1 MLLTT
6 GIGLGLM
13 GGVTGLTAWQYA
25 RTDGLGMAVNA
36 VFASC
41 GLCNRD
47 KVGKPIP
54 WQIKRVAKRE
64 NGSQLVM
71 RFPYGKTLT
80 DVVAKTEAI
89 MTALGADVAF
99 ARDGGYLL
107 MDILQFPLPTYLP
120 YEMRL
125 LELTRGSWRVPVGRS
140 IEGMVFHDFDAYPHL
155 LVAGPTRGGK
165 TVFLKNVIATLHLSH
180 KASEI
185 EFVGVDMKP
194 YSLGFRKFAGV
205 WNQLASTP
213 EQFLSA
219 IRNTYGLMEKRAET
233 LAKANCENV
242 LEYEQTTGERF
253 KRLFL
258 VVDEYGKSF
267 GSDVEDDI
275 TSEMLQLTALGAGL
289 GVHVVLCT
297 QRPDAQVIDGK
308 IKANIEAIVC
318 FGAANG
324 IQSRVILGHE
334 GAEDLPDIRGRAIYQ
349 TDREVT
355 LQVPYLSDKK
365 LSKILPNNIPLPVQ
379 SRGLAK
385 IGDTPEPVQGLSKI
399 ADTPDKPGNADLK
412 RLKAR
417 SAPVV
422 RLHD

>member
-6 GIGLGLM
+6 GIGLGLIS
-13 GGVTGLTAWQYA
+13 GATGLAVWQYG
-25 RTDGLGMAVNA
+25 RTDGLGMTVNA
-36 VFASC
+36 VFAAC
-41 GLCNRD
+41 GLWNR
-47 KVGKPIP
+47 GKDGHTIP
-54 WQIKRVAKRE
+54 WEVKRVVRRE
-64 NGSQLVM
+64 NGSRLIL
-71 RFPYGKTLT
+71 RFPYGKTLS
-80 DVVAKTEAI
+80 DVIGKTEAI

-107 MDILQFPLPTYLP
+107 MDILQYPLPTFLP

-125 LELTRGSWRVPVGRS
+125 LELTRGTWRVPVGRS
-140 IEGMVFHDFDAYPHL
+140 IEGMVMHDFDAYPHL

-165 TVFLKNVIATLHLSH
+165 TVFLKNVIATLHVSH

-185 EFVGVDMKP
+185 EFIGVDMKP
-194 YSLGFRKFAGV
+194 FSLGFRKFAGV

-213 EQFLSA
+213 EQFLAA
-219 IRNTYGLMEKRAET
+219 IRATYVQMEKRAET

-242 LEYEQTTGERF
+242 QEYEQTTGERF

-258 VVDEYGKSF
+258 IVDEYGKSF

-308 IKANIEAIVC
+308 IRANVEAIVC
-318 FGAANG
+318 FGAANA

-349 TDREVT
+349 TDREVIV
-355 LQVPYLSDKK
+355 QVPYLSDKK
-365 LSKILPNNIPLPVQ
+365 LVRMLPNNIPQPV
-379 SRGLAK
+379 RTDVKGTDNPRN
-385 IGDTPEPVQGLSKI
+385 GG
-399 ADTPDKPGNADLK
+399 LK
-412 RLKAR
+412 RIQAR
-417 SAPVV
+417 STQVV

>member
-6 GIGLGLM
+6 SIGLGLM

-25 RTDGLGMAVNA
+25 RTDGLGMTVNA

-41 GLCNRD
+41 GLCNR
-47 KVGKPIP
+47 GKDGNPIP
-54 WQIKRVAKRE
+54 WQVKRVARRE
-64 NGSQLVM
+64 NGARIIL
-71 RFPYGKTLT
+71 RFPYGKTLS
-80 DVVAKTEAI
+80 DVVAKTDAI

-99 ARDGGYLL
+99 ARDSGLL
-107 MDILQFPLPTYLP
+107 IMDILQFPLPTYLP

-125 LELTRGSWRVPVGRS
+125 LELTRGTWRVPVGQS

-180 KASEI
+180 KSSDI
-185 EFVGVDMKP
+185 EFIGVDMKP
-194 YSLGFRKFAGV
+194 FSLGFRKFAGV

-219 IRNTYGLMEKRAET
+219 IRSTYGLMEQRAER
-233 LAKANCENV
+233 LAQANCENV
-242 LEYEQTTGERF
+242 LEYEQATGERF

-258 VVDEYGKSF
+258 IVDEYGKSF
-267 GSDVEDDI
+267 GSDKEEDI

-349 TDREVT
+349 TDREVI

-379 SRGLAK
+379 
-385 IGDTPEPVQGLSKI
+385 TSK
-399 ADTPDKPGNADLK
+399 DKSGNGDLK
-412 RLKAR
+412 RLKVR
-417 SAPVV
+417 SAQVV
-422 RLHD
+422 RLHE